1 MNYEDLM
8 NGGFVQNYDLKK
20 FNINYLSTININYD
34 L

>member
-8 NGGFVQNYDLKK
+8 NGGLVQNFDLKK